1 MKRAVMVRY
10 GEIFLKSEPVMR
22 HYVGMLTSNI
32 KKALDAAEICHEIT
46 VTRGRVFVSGEDA
59 ESISYIVSKIFGV
72 ISTSIVICTPP
83 DRESIEDTAA
93 LLASRTLRPGMSFAV
108 RAKRSNV
115 KGFTSQE
122 LAASAGSRIYEAVGD
137 LKVDLENPE
146 YEIFVEARKEGGFIY
161 ESKIPGPGGLPVG
174 TQGKIL
180 CLISAGIDSPVAAWL
195 AMRRGCIPG
204 FIYFDGGDYFGKDTK
219 EAVLENL
226 INISLWYPGHTIE
239 AAFIDIT
246 PFFDRLTAKSAKEAL
261 KNRCIICKRFMLRAA
276 GGYALSNRFFGLV
289 TGNSIGQVASQTL
302 ANMGI
307 TGAAVPEGLALIEP
321 LITYD
326 KEEAIVIARRIGT
339 FRDNAGD
346 LDCGVVPSHPSI
358 AASPEKVREDEEML
372 GVLDLV
378 DECLSRKTVYRVRDG
393 KIID

>member
-1 MKRAVMVRY
+1 
-10 GEIFLKSEPVMR
+10 
-22 HYVGMLTSNI
+22 
-32 KKALDAAEICHEIT
+32 
-46 VTRGRVFVSGEDA
+46 
-59 ESISYIVSKIFGV
+59 
-72 ISTSIVICTPP
+72 
-83 DRESIEDTAA
+83 
-93 LLASRTLRPGMSFAV
+93 MSFAV

-307 TGAAVPEGLALIEP
+307 TGEAVPEGLALIEP